1 MLLLFSDPRM
11 GLGLALKAAVSARER
26 TDFVDVHGKGAVRF
40 VDDPV
45 ISHALN
51 MARSRVS
58 ANRVSS
64 CRGGLLQTHC
74 PFGLAQYGTDD
85 SGCED
90 HRSNHE
96 QSTDN
101 LLVQGARAMI
111 AARVV
116 SGGMHLSDP
125 ILSAAGVRALT

>member
-26 TDFVDVHGKGAVRF
+26 TEFVDVHGKGAVRF

-58 ANRVSS
+58 ATGCQAAEAACYS
-64 CRGGLLQTHC
+64 QTDPL
-74 PFGLAQYGTDD
+74 PF
-85 SGCED
+85 
-90 HRSNHE
+90 
-96 QSTDN
+96 
-101 LLVQGARAMI
+101 
-111 AARVV
+111 
-116 SGGMHLSDP
+116 LSRP
-125 ILSAAGVRALT
+125 

>member
-26 TDFVDVHGKGAVRF
+26 TEFVDVHGKGGVRF

-58 ANRVSS
+58 ANRERPVTVK
-64 CRGGLLQTHC
+64 LTHC

-101 LLVQGARAMI
+101 LLVQGAGAMI
-111 AARVV
+111 AARIVF
-116 SGGMHLSDP
+116 GGSHLPDP
-125 ILSAAGVRALT
+125 IFSVALKRVFT